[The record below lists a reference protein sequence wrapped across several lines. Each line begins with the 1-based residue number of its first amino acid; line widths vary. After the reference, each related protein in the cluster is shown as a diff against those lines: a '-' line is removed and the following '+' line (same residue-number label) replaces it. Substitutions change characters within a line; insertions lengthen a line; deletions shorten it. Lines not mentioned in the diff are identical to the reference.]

1 MFVNKRFTKE
11 VYVCKN
17 VRYNE
22 YCVFLN
28 NFNKKFSENV
38 TANPRNSDSAITLF

>member
-22 YCVFLN
+22 YYVFLN
-28 NFNKKFSENV
+28 NFNKKFSENPRIPEIV
-38 TANPRNSDSAITLF
+38 TQQ